1 MKEVTFRCRECGTL
15 IWTFDDTKSSN
26 TLCIACRRKHGLLN
40 QESERLRKELERL
53 QEGKELNSNQKKDL
67 LLELAVSE
75 ALKELK
81 IPHDPNP
88 FDVTYPCYQEDRPD
102 IIIERLDT
110 VIECKNLNEKQ
121 VIHLNKKWLDEN
133 IIERPN
139 VASYKCKRVV
149 FSYGLRCSLKEHL
162 ENHGW
167 KAYSLGTQI
176 LTLKE
181 AYEAIPKL
189 KQRFAWLASR
199 LAGKQKLL
207 TLYCQKQK

>member
-1 MKEVTFRCRECGTL
+1 L
-15 IWTFDDTKSSN
+15 
-26 TLCIACRRKHGLLN
+26 
-40 QESERLRKELERL
+40 ESERLRKELERL
-53 QEGKELNSNQKKDL
+53 QEGKELNRNQKKGL

-88 FDVTYPCYQEDRPD
+88 FDITYPCYQGDRPD
-102 IIIERLDT
+102 IVIERLGT
-110 VIECKNLNEKQ
+110 VIECKNLNKKQ
-121 VIHLNKKWLDEN
+121 VIHLTKKWLDEN
-133 IIERPN
+133 VIERPN

-149 FSYGLRCSLKEHL
+149 FSYGLRRSLKEHL

-167 KAYSLGTQI
+167 KTYSLGTQI

-181 AYEAIPKL
+181 AYEAIPKM

-207 TLYCQKQK
+207 TPYCQKQK